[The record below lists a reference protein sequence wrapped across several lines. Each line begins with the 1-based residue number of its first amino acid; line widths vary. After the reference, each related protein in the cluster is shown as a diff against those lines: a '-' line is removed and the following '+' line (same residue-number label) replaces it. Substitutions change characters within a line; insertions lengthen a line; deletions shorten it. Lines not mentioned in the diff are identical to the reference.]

1 MKEAELFK
9 IIKSYFDIN
18 HVTELQKISFEDFIY
33 NKLPSVIESHP
44 PLVIHTNDKKYI
56 YNVNITNIY
65 IDRPHVIE
73 EDRTIRYIT
82 PMDARQRDLTYDAPV
97 SIDIETKLCNT
108 KDHILETK
116 KYNKYIICRIP
127 IMVQSSKCNFHKS
140 SFSEMIDAH
149 ECPYDTGGYFIIKGK
164 ERVLITQE
172 RINYN
177 YIHVFKENS
186 QKKRYVAEI
195 RSMSEETNHSVL
207 IQLFISNSQITCSLP
222 FITQEI
228 PLGVV
233 FKAFDC
239 DVDTI
244 IDIDKQNQ
252 VYRSIIKDYHICPTR
267 YDALQY
273 IGKHAMHVISK
284 EKRVQYTTQILE
296 NEMFPHLGIMKD
308 NYMKCK
314 FIGLMAKKLINTSN
328 GTRTVDCRDHVN
340 NKRYESTGVL
350 IFSIFKTLYKKC
362 IRSLIPLLEKRP
374 DIMIAM
380 MRATNIT
387 QGILHCF
394 STGNWGIQ
402 KNNYFRKG
410 VSQVLNRLTYS
421 ATLSHFRRVVIPIGK
436 EGKNTKVRQIHN
448 SQYGFICPS
457 ETPEGQ
463 SAGIVKN
470 FALMTKISTH
480 IDKYL
485 IIDIVKGIE
494 NIDFDIKADS
504 YTHKLLVNS
513 IWIGWTNDVE
523 YVCNALRR
531 LRFIGKI
538 HPTVSI
544 SVSDI
549 DKEIHIFSDEGRL
562 LRPLMTIDPD
572 TLTLTANKHATRH
585 WDSLV
590 ENGSI
595 IYLASNEIENCVIAM
610 CEKDIT
616 PSHHYCEIHPCLI
629 LGVCSSIIPFPDHT
643 QSPRNT
649 YQSAMAKQAI
659 GVFATNYK
667 HRVDTTT
674 HVLAYPQKSIVHTHV
689 AECIHL
695 NDMPS
700 GINAIVAI
708 ASYTGFNQE
717 DSIIINQGAIDR
729 GLFHSFVFKTIS
741 IEEKKGSN
749 SCYEIIENH
758 EHKEES
764 YNYEKLDE
772 RGVIKI
778 GQELCVGDVM
788 ISKYKI
794 VTSKDGCEIK
804 TDTSLVCKNKNECG
818 IIDNVIVKIT
828 PSGYKCVK
836 IKTRKLRIPEIGDK
850 FASREAQKGTCG
862 MIFPQ
867 HDMPFTSD
875 GIVPDIIMNPHA
887 IPSRMTINQLL
898 ECIGAKAAVEDGDD
912 CYATPFSEHSTNILG
927 TLQKRLRNCGFS
939 SDGAECMY
947 NGITGEPFKSKIFIG
962 PVYYQRLKHLVG
974 DKIHARDYGSVQ
986 SLTRQPLEGRS
997 REGGL
1002 RFGEMERD
1010 CMISHGASSFLKERL
1025 FQMSDPYKIHLCQKC
1040 GQISS
1045 NKHECSICKHN
1056 VVCHT
1061 HIPYV
1066 CKLLIQELMGMGI
1079 KISTIP
1085 SKLLKN
1091 K

>member
-1 MKEAELFK
+1 MKEQDIFK
-9 IIKSYFDIN
+9 IIKSYFDNN
-18 HVTELQKISFEDFIY
+18 HVTELQKLSFEDFLH
-33 NKLPSVIESHP
+33 NKIPSIIDSDAPICVE
-44 PLVIHTNDKKYI
+44 TCDKKQRYE
-56 YNVNITNIY
+56 VKITNMY
-65 IDRPHVIE
+65 IDRPHIIE
-73 EDRTIRYIT
+73 EDRKINYIT
-82 PMDARQRDLTYDAPV
+82 PMDARHRDLTYDAPV
-97 SIDIETKLCNT
+97 SIDIETTLYNQNN
-108 KDHILETK
+108 HILETK
-116 KYNKYIICRIP
+116 TYNRHIICRIP
-127 IMVQSSKCNFHKS
+127 IMVKSSKCNFYNKS
-140 SFSEMIDAH
+140 SSEIIATG

-177 YIHVFKENS
+177 YIHVFKESS
-186 QKKRYVAEI
+186 QKKRFVAEI

-207 IQLFISNSQITCSLP
+207 IQLFILDGQITCSLP

-228 PLGVV
+228 PLGIA

-239 DVDTI
+239 DNIPDMIDVDENELI
-244 IDIDKQNQ
+244 IQK
-252 VYRSIIKDYHICPTR
+252 IIKDYHICET
-267 YDALQY
+267 AEEAQQY
-273 IGKHAMHVISK
+273 IGKYSMHVIPK
-284 EKRVQYTTQILE
+284 DKRVKYAKQILE
-296 NEMFPHLGIMKD
+296 NEMFPHLGILK
-308 NYMKCK
+308 NNFMKCK
-314 FIGLMAKKLINTSN
+314 FLGLMATKLINTYT
-328 GTRTVDCRDHVN
+328 GKRMIDDRDHIN
-340 NKRYESTGVL
+340 NKRYESSGVL
-350 IFSIFKTLYKKC
+350 IIGIFKMLYKKF
-362 IRSLIPLLEKRP
+362 IRGLSPILEKRP

-380 MRATNIT
+380 MRSTNIT

-402 KNNYFRKG
+402 KNSYFRKG

-470 FALMTKISTH
+470 FTLMTKISTH
-480 IDKYL
+480 IDKHI
-485 IIDIVKGIE
+485 IIDIIKKMPHIC
-494 NIDFDIKADS
+494 FDIKNNT
-504 YTHKLLVNS
+504 YTYKILVNS
-513 IWIGWTNDVE
+513 IWVGSTNIVDE
-523 YVCNALRR
+523 VCHILRK

-538 HPTVSI
+538 HNSVSI
-544 SVSDI
+544 SVDDI
-549 DKEIHIFSDEGRL
+549 DKEIRIFSDEGRL
-562 LRPLMTIDPD
+562 LRPLMTIDTD
-572 TLTLTANKHATRH
+572 TQTLTANKYNSYT
-585 WDSLV
+585 WDELV
-590 ENGSI
+590 HNGSI
-595 IYLASNEIENCVIAM
+595 IYLDSYEIENCVIAM
-610 CEKDIT
+610 TEADIT
-616 PSHHYCEIHPCLI
+616 SQHHYCEIHPCLI

-659 GVFATNYK
+659 GVFAGNYK
-667 HRVDTTT
+667 QRVDTTA

-741 IEEKKGSN
+741 VEEKKGSN
-749 SCYEIIENH
+749 SCYEMIGLH
-758 EHKEES
+758 EHNEES
-764 YNYEKLDE
+764 YNYDKLDE

-778 GQELCVGDVM
+778 GEELKVGDV
-788 ISKYKI
+788 IVSKYKI
-794 VTSKDGCEIK
+794 ISSKNGGDIK
-804 TDTSLVCKNKNECG
+804 TDTSIVCKNKNDCG
-818 IIDNVIVKIT
+818 IIDNVFVNIT
-828 PSGYKCVK
+828 PNGYKCVK

-862 MIFPQ
+862 MIFP
-867 HDMPFTSD
+867 HEDMPFTSD

-898 ECIGAKAAVEDGDD
+898 ECIGAKASVEDGQP
-912 CYATPFSEHSTNILG
+912 CYATPFSQHSTNILH
-927 TLQKRLRNCGFS
+927 TLQHRLKQCGFS

-1010 CMISHGASSFLKERL
+1010 CMISHGASAFLRERL
-1025 FQMSDPYKIHLCQKC
+1025 YEMSDPYQIYLCRQC

-1045 NKHECSICKHN
+1045 NKHQCSVCKHH
-1056 VVCHT
+1056 VVCKT

-1066 CKLLIQELMGMGI
+1066 CKLLIQELMGMSL
-1079 KISTIP
+1079 KIAAIP
-1085 SKLLKN
+1085 SKGLLK
-1091 K
+1091 